1 MRRLEPYFPLSR
13 GVPRVNDRQI
23 ISGIIFVI
31 RNCLG
36 WRDAPADYGRPKTI
50 YNRFIRRSRLGV
62 FNKLFERLEEVC
74 CVTGW
79 WRHCNRLR
87 PHNSLVCRPPV
98 PETIKESEAVQAIKP
113 SILTAATVQPLLPV
127 KDTSAWLVGGA
138 TEKRDSVKGTWA
150 WHLLGHRV
158 CNG

>member
-1 MRRLEPYFPLSR
+1 MIGQQALTKLTLNGLLTFPDSGRSFMELEECAEQPALGLSR
-13 GVPRVNDRQI
+13 H
-23 ISGIIFVI
+23 S
-31 RNCLG
+31 L
-36 WRDAPADYGRPKTI
+36 AS
-50 YNRFIRRSRLGV
+50 RRM
-62 FNKLFERLEEVC
+62 
-74 CVTGW
+74 T
-79 WRHCNRLR
+79 
-87 PHNSLVCRPPV
+87 PPV
-98 PETIKESEAVQAIKP
+98 PKTIKESEAVQAIKP